1 MTKAIDSALP
11 LNVGREVLLITNL
24 RWWWNWWN
32 LRIYWRN
39 WQIVIY

>member
-24 RWWWNWWN
+24 RWWSAN
-32 LRIYWRN
+32 RPAHGSG
-39 WQIVIY
+39 